1 MPVVKNQKMQQTKV
15 FVPAEYIE
23 RVLEISKG
31 VFNEREEISFLKD
44 CLYYLKEGQTADEAI
59 SMAMVD
65 YLIDM

>member
-1 MPVVKNQKMQQTKV
+1 MHQSKV

-23 RVLEISKG
+23 KVLEISKG
-31 VFNEREEISFLKD
+31 VFNEREEIGFLKD

-59 SMAMVD
+59 EMAMVD